1 MQLARKSLIRDRVRV
16 IFDKQLTSRCGF
28 FALCFLSIVA
38 ATTAQT
44 MQPQGLSSSP
54 AIPSSGFEH
63 PSQASP
69 QSNADPVEPI
79 SPSVRRFHYS
89 LNINIA
95 EVYDDNVT
103 LAPQGFERDDLYTRI
118 AAMLT
123 LGFGDTVS
131 RNENFLLFAYEPA
144 LFLFADNSDLNA
156 VQHVIRLEG
165 GYRFNKLKLALSE
178 DIQLLET
185 ADAQLPTFT
194 GTIVNGANIDTGT
207 QRGIKTYSTT
217 LTGSYELT
225 GKTFLTST
233 VDYLVTDY
241 GGPFLDSERASANL
255 FLNYRYGDKLV
266 IGAGGVIGRD
276 FVDPPSSEQTFEQFN
291 LRATYHVTGKLTATG
306 SGGVEVRQFEGGS
319 SDYVSPVFD
328 LGLDYTPF
336 DGTTIGV
343 DASRK
348 TLTSG
353 SFIGQ
358 DYASTQ
364 FQVTARQRLLRRFTI
379 SLSAGYQNL
388 NYVDAGGI
396 AAAVREDN
404 YYFIQ
409 PAIDGRITNFWSA
422 GIFFVH
428 RENTSNFS
436 IFSFDDNQA
445 GLRTTLTF

>member
-1 MQLARKSLIRDRVRV
+1 VRPTSNTT
-16 IFDKQLTSRCGF
+16 KLLLQLTLVTVGLLFIASQ
-28 FALCFLSIVA
+28 AI
-38 ATTAQT
+38 AQT
-44 MQPQGLSSSP
+44 MQPPGLSTSRGVQPITSEP
-54 AIPSSGFEH
+54 A
-63 PSQASP
+63 SQTSI
-69 QSNADPVEPI
+69 QSNTDPVEPI

-131 RNENFLLFAYEPA
+131 RDENFLLFAYEPA
-144 LFLFADNSDLNA
+144 LFIFADNSDLNA
-156 VQHVIRLEG
+156 AQHVIRLEG
-165 GYRFNKLKLALSE
+165 GYRFNKLKLTLSE

-207 QRGIKTYSTT
+207 QRGIKTYNTT

-233 VDYLVTDY
+233 VDYHVTDY

-291 LRATYHVTGKLTATG
+291 LRATYNVTGKLTANG
-306 SGGVEVRQFEGGS
+306 SGGVEFRQFEGS
-319 SDYVSPVFD
+319 ASDYISPVFD

-336 DGTTIGV
+336 GGTTIGV
-343 DASRK
+343 SASRK

-358 DYASTQ
+358 DYASTH
-364 FQVTARQRLLRRFTI
+364 FQVTARQRLLRRFTL
-379 SLSAGYQNL
+379 SLTAGYQNL
-388 NYVDAGGI
+388 DYVDAGGV
-396 AAAVREDN
+396 APAVREDN

-409 PAIDGRITNFWSA
+409 PAIDVRITNFWFA
-422 GIFFVH
+422 GTFFVH

-445 GLRTTLTF
+445 GIRTTLNF